1 MSELREELLAPKHLR
16 KQIMGVVIIAG
27 LLIAAFAFSTALIS
41 LIFDTQRLAP
51 NNKLADAE
59 DEKALLMLPP
69 FPFNESFLEDLFS
82 DLNLTQEELEDLI
95 DMLSEMFDGGI
106 DDLDLGIYGAG
117 ILALLLSDE
126 EVFRVYD
133 YSTFSN
139 MSDILWR
146 YECFDEYTGD
156 SWKSS
161 ASKDVYPFYSYGD
174 HDSLYP
180 NLDILLLKMFLSPN
194 YGMNSLVI
202 PSLFPTPFIM
212 EGSVTAPSLDTS
224 LTVLYKDDFDCTT
237 LDVYFSESN
246 EVGMKYQL
254 FGLELPSG
262 EEINSTA
269 KDENY
274 TPTNIKNL
282 FLQLP
287 PSIEDYKN
295 NNNYFKHHYD
305 ILNGIIEDSD
315 NAFIV
320 ANKIRTYLQDNFNF
334 PADADS
340 YNPAPE
346 GRDTVDWFCET
357 EQGVFSDF
365 ASAFCVFTRAFG
377 VASRF
382 IDGFNSQSIEQFN
395 DVDEGDKSAFAIKY
409 KNIYNW
415 GEIYVP
421 TDVSGDGDWVQM
433 DILYERY
440 GEGNAWSTDEYNI
453 TVSSNFTEGYRGQV
467 ANITATLNSTTGS
480 IEGQSITFT
489 DITTGQTLGIASTNA
504 HGNASILVNIDH
516 TQVVGPHDISAEYNP
531 QTEAYT
537 NYTIFGDIRVNL
549 QSINPSEVNI
559 SKTPPDTTN
568 IQGFV
573 DDPINGQR
581 VKNALISILLF
592 KKGTNDMIDGAF
604 SPGSTVTDSNGNFN
618 EILTVNAPAGIY
630 EVRADFNGTWAGW
643 SKTYYNINDS
653 SNRIQFNVTEELTY
667 NLFFCIN
674 GTPTN
679 YPLAPNFGNLLFA
692 KRGEQL
698 NISVNVTSV
707 DYGYPVKDITVQFYD
722 YTNGD
727 VLIGSDITNS
737 EGNASII
744 YNLGSSNK
752 TGPTLLYVKAG
763 NKRNYTYYILN
774 ETIEFN
780 YISGPDPPEIN
791 RTGSGSIF
799 NILTFLEDSQTNPIN
814 FTQITL
820 KMFKDSIDYSGY
832 LDPSN
837 IYYDIGGSN
846 LFNINMGVKPDTPL
860 ENYTLR
866 LDFNGTFDYSN
877 DINNQYQASFDV
889 PDLNCSLVLPMDLC
903 VEDYN
908 YFVFNFFINGTTSD
922 NYTYPRIDRNGH
934 LNLTVNLQWGGH
946 LIENGEWVSF
956 YDVTNDTCVGDAQIY
971 DGIANFTYITTMN
984 TVAGPHLI
992 YANYS
997 KGGSMEYNYSY
1008 FILDAPINISLD
1020 KCPSP
1025 NTINRSDTLDT
1036 QFMVH
1041 GFLIDGENKNLV
1053 KFGRIRVLLFEGII
1067 DRTNF
1072 LIGVE
1077 GTQQHGTY
1085 FYCNKTGEF
1094 LMYFQV
1100 NDLTPQKNYTLR
1112 VDFNGTF
1119 YYNNKTDDLYL
1130 EKFSNQHVFNQIDSI
1145 SSNFS
1150 FSAGGLHELKV
1161 KDPEDVL
1168 IIFKRSRG
1176 CSNHL

>member
-346 GRDTVDWFCET
+346 GRDAVDWFCET

-592 KKGTNDMIDGAF
+592 KKGTNNMIDGAF

-674 GTPTN
+674 GT
-679 YPLAPNFGNLLFA
+679 
-692 KRGEQL
+692 
-698 NISVNVTSV
+698 
-707 DYGYPVKDITVQFYD
+707 
-722 YTNGD
+722 
-727 VLIGSDITNS
+727 
-737 EGNASII
+737 
-744 YNLGSSNK
+744 
-752 TGPTLLYVKAG
+752 
-763 NKRNYTYYILN
+763 
-774 ETIEFN
+774 
-780 YISGPDPPEIN
+780 
-791 RTGSGSIF
+791 
-799 NILTFLEDSQTNPIN
+799 
-814 FTQITL
+814 
-820 KMFKDSIDYSGY
+820 
-832 LDPSN
+832 
-837 IYYDIGGSN
+837 
-846 LFNINMGVKPDTPL
+846 
-860 ENYTLR
+860 
-866 LDFNGTFDYSN
+866 
-877 DINNQYQASFDV
+877 
-889 PDLNCSLVLPMDLC
+889 
-903 VEDYN
+903 
-908 YFVFNFFINGTTSD
+908 
-922 NYTYPRIDRNGH
+922 
-934 LNLTVNLQWGGH
+934 
-946 LIENGEWVSF
+946 
-956 YDVTNDTCVGDAQIY
+956 
-971 DGIANFTYITTMN
+971 
-984 TVAGPHLI
+984 
-992 YANYS
+992 
-997 KGGSMEYNYSY
+997 
-1008 FILDAPINISLD
+1008 
-1020 KCPSP
+1020 
-1025 NTINRSDTLDT
+1025 
-1036 QFMVH
+1036 
-1041 GFLIDGENKNLV
+1041 
-1053 KFGRIRVLLFEGII
+1053 
-1067 DRTNF
+1067 
-1072 LIGVE
+1072 
-1077 GTQQHGTY
+1077 
-1085 FYCNKTGEF
+1085 
-1094 LMYFQV
+1094 
-1100 NDLTPQKNYTLR
+1100 
-1112 VDFNGTF
+1112 
-1119 YYNNKTDDLYL
+1119 
-1130 EKFSNQHVFNQIDSI
+1130 
-1145 SSNFS
+1145 
-1150 FSAGGLHELKV
+1150 
-1161 KDPEDVL
+1161 
-1168 IIFKRSRG
+1168 
-1176 CSNHL
+1176 